1 MIPMKIS
8 YIFLSNDKSIVDEL
22 NKASSEVTPEKFS
35 SANNV
40 LELLGLVLLLIII
53 LVAAYY
59 TSRFVGRYK
68 LGQLKDSNIRII
80 EAYKI
85 STNKML
91 QIIKICDK
99 YVVLAVSKDNITF
112 ITELD
117 ESQVLTHDINEGE
130 KQSFRQIFDKIRGKK
145 E

>member
-1 MIPMKIS
+1 MVPMKAMFILKINS
-8 YIFLSNDKSIVDEL
+8 DIKLEEI
-22 NKASSEVTPEKFS
+22 NKAPSEITPERFS

-40 LELLGLVLLLIII
+40 LELFGLVILLILV

-59 TSRFVGRYK
+59 TSRFVGKYK

-80 EAYKI
+80 EACKI

-91 QIIKICDK
+91 QIVKICDK
-99 YVVLAVSKDNITF
+99 YVVLAISKDNITF

-117 ESQVLTHDINEGE
+117 ESQILTHDINEGE
-130 KQSFRQIFDKIRGKK
+130 KQSFRQIFDKIKGKK